1 MTPNKEELKARLMA
15 EAEAVIDTLL
25 SGASEKED
33 LHLSDIER
41 LSRAAGQRMMERI
54 TVGLIE
60 VEAEKEES
68 RDCPECG
75 QRMRYKGRKKRDLV
89 AETGEVQIE
98 RAYYYCP
105 SCKKGFFPPRP
116 TMGPE

>member
-1 MTPNKEELKARLMA
+1 MPQNKEELKARLMA
-15 EAEAVIDTLL
+15 EAEAAIDKLL
-25 SGASEKED
+25 SGASEKEE

-41 LSRAAGQRMMERI
+41 LSRAAGQRMMERF
-54 TVGLIE
+54 TVGLVE

-105 SCKKGFFPPRP
+105 NCGKGFFPPRP
-116 TMGPE
+116 TMGVE

>member
-1 MTPNKEELKARLMA
+1 MSSNKEELKARLMA
-15 EAEAVIDTLL
+15 EAEATIDKVL
-25 SGASEKED
+25 SGASEKEE

-54 TVGLIE
+54 TVGLVE
-60 VEAEKEES
+60 VEAEREEN
-68 RDCPECG
+68 RNCPKCG

-105 SCKKGFFPPRP
+105 SCKQGVFPPRP
-116 TMGPE
+116 TMGVE